1 MTWTAAQMPRLGGR
15 VAVVTGGNSGIGR
28 ATATELARHGA
39 RVMLACRDIERGKQ
53 AADDIRNRVPDA
65 DIEVRHID
73 LADMTS
79 VREFGEGYDGP
90 LHLLVNNAGVM
101 GPPRRAVTAHDFELQ
116 FGTNHLGHFVLTGLL
131 LPALLVADD
140 PRVVTVSSSR
150 ASRWHGGRS
159 RRQCRWPLPAAA
171 GLCELKARKFAVRVR
186 TAATSLSPLLT
197 AHLDRRAS
205 RLLRDRTGCRPGR
218 CRREPPGT
226 GRPAASGDGVYPVR
240 GDRRSSDLVRGI
252 RGGTRQ
258 LHRTAATARDSRAD
272 RRRRGVRTGP
282 GRDAGSAAVAGER
295 GADWIPLPVV
305 RPPSVA
311 LRRLAR

>member
-15 VAVVTGGNSGIGR
+15 VAVVTGGNSGLGR

-53 AADDIRNRVPDA
+53 AADDIRSRVPDA

-101 GPPRRAVTAHDFELQ
+101 GPPRRQVTAHDFELQ

-140 PRVVTVSSSR
+140 PRVVTVSSV
-150 ASRWHGGRS
+150 AHHGGTADVLDGNAVGPYRPQRAYANS
-159 RRQCRWPLPAAA
+159 KLANLLFAF
-171 GLCELKARKFAVRVR
+171 ELQ
-186 TAATSLSPLLT
+186 
-197 AHLDRRAS
+197 RRAS
-205 RLLRDRTGCRPGR
+205 AHGVPLTSTAAHPGFSATGLVADPEGAGANR
-218 CRREPPGT
+218 
-226 GRPAASGDGVYPVR
+226 
-240 GDRRSSDLVRGI
+240 LVRAVLPPLVTAFTQSAATGARAI
-252 RGGTRQ
+252 LFAATEAEPGSFTGPQRLHETRGPIGAAEASVLARDETLARQ
-258 LHRTAATARDSRAD
+258 LWRVSEELTGFRYRWSGQHR
-272 RRRRGVRTGP
+272 
-282 GRDAGSAAVAGER
+282 
-295 GADWIPLPVV
+295 
-305 RPPSVA
+305 
-311 LRRLAR
+311 